1 MTGTPLRTDGGIDV
15 RQAVEEYQGMVYGIA
30 LSRVGNQF
38 DADDIFQE
46 VFLIYFKKGL
56 TFRDE
61 QHRKAWLIKTT
72 LNCCK
77 RLVFNS
83 WRKKTEPLDASRGLS
98 YNFVSREENLIFTAL
113 RELPVKYRTVL
124 HLFYIEEFKTEEI
137 AGALG
142 ISGAAVRTRLKRGRD
157 MLREKL
163 KGEYDFE

>member
-1 MTGTPLRTDGGIDV
+1 MAEI
-15 RQAVEEYQGMVYGIA
+15 RQVVEQYQGLVYGIA
-30 LSRVGNQF
+30 LSRLGNQF
-38 DADDIFQE
+38 DADDVFQE
-46 VFLIYFKKGL
+46 VFLVYFKKNKS
-56 TFRDE
+56 FRDE
-61 QHRKAWLIKTT
+61 EHRKAWLIRTT

-77 RLVFNS
+77 QAVFSS
-83 WRKKTEPLDASRGLS
+83 WRRKTTPLTPFDGSPELS
-98 YNFVSREENLIFTAL
+98 YNFVSQEENLVFAAL
-113 RELPVKYRTVL
+113 RGLPQKYRTVL